1 MCDDRFLTKL
11 PTREFIQGDTF
22 ILAFQFTDMDNAVI
36 IPTKEQILWNLCS
49 YEYYEDIVLSING
62 STGTDNVEIDNNTGI
77 VYIFLTSEDTENI
90 MDGKYIQQPIL
101 VYENKQYIRAWGEV
115 IFRRKVGGI

>member
-1 MCDDRFLTKL
+1 MCDDKFLTKL

-49 YEYYEDIVLSING
+49 YEYYEDVVLSING
-62 STGTDNVEIDNNTGI
+62 STDTDKVEIDNNTGI